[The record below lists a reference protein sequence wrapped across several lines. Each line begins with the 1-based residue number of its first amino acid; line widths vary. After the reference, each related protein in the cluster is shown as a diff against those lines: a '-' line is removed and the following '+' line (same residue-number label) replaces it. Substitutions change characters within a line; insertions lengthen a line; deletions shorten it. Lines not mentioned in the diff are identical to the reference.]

1 MSLTPTAVRD
11 SAVGPSPP
19 SPRSRMAQSFELAD
33 TSHAQS
39 TTVSVRSSSAK
50 DTPRRSSD
58 AVGGKSSE
66 ILNLQAQVQAQNE
79 LLDEMTRLLHAK
91 TREQSELLENSTT
104 LSEEVCPESALYFL
118 KKSCAKLR
126 KTPQRESCF
135 SEQLKDKDLEIC
147 RLQNELSQ
155 ALATQ
160 ISRRQQESDYEAF
173 SRSSENGRK
182 PLHYELLMSVLQERD
197 RLALQVDELSS
208 SLTETKAELG
218 TTAFEKEKL
227 LLELRD
233 ERRRYSRSSAAF
245 HAAPTRSLSQ
255 SRSCASTEASVS
267 NSRPQS
273 LQSNLAMHTQPHEF
287 SPSLMSPALMSPRAC
302 QSPVSLTEFAD
313 SAAQRSGAHS
323 PSPTRSAY
331 STSSRQESSEEK
343 PLEEKS
349 CAFSPRPSSWCVGP
363 QHVEKIACMQ
373 AQRGAPKADRC
384 HIEYSAARR
393 EQYLRDELK
402 QALEKIATLEEQLA
416 AYRSTS
422 TT

>member
-104 LSEEVCPESALYFL
+104 LSEE
-118 KKSCAKLR
+118 
-126 KTPQRESCF
+126 RESCF